1 MSEVF
6 HVRRTV
12 RFADCD
18 AAGIMF
24 FPRLMEML
32 NGVVEA
38 WFEGPLGLSFRTL
51 HLERGWS
58 VPTARLEAEFHA
70 PSRLEDVLDW
80 RLGVTRLGHS
90 SCALRHRVDCGGQA
104 RLSAGQTL
112 VFVAGAMR
120 AAPWPDEL
128 RGRLAAFVETG
139 AEGA

>member
-1 MSEVF
+1 MAEVF
-6 HVRRTV
+6 HAQRTV

-38 WFEGPLGLSFRTL
+38 WFEGPLGVSFRTL
-51 HLERGWS
+51 HLEQGWS

-70 PSRLEDVLDW
+70 PSRLEDRLEWTLEVA
-80 RLGVTRLGHS
+80 RLGRS
-90 SCALRHRVDCGGQA
+90 SCTLAHGVACAGQP
-104 RLSAGQTL
+104 RLSARQTI
-112 VFVAGAMR
+112 VFVAGEMR
-120 AAPWPDEL
+120 ATPWPDGL
-128 RGRLAAFVETG
+128 RARLAAFAPAG

>member
-1 MSEVF
+1 MTQVF
-6 HVRRTV
+6 RVTRTV

-38 WFEGPLGLSFRTL
+38 WFEGPLGVSFRTL

-70 PSRLEDVLDW
+70 PSRLEDRLDW
-80 RLGVTRLGHS
+80 SLRVTRLGGS
-90 SCALRHRVDCGGQA
+90 SCALAHAVACAGQP
-104 RLSAGQTL
+104 RLSARQTI
-112 VFVAGAMR
+112 VFVAGEMR
-120 AAPWPDEL
+120 AAPWPDAL
-128 RGRLAAFVETG
+128 RARLADFAPAG
-139 AEGA
+139 SEGA